1 MNLFYVQANGD
12 TFVRH
17 IHDVEPTRW
26 DEDNFCRVAK
36 LTPEQIEQFGVHQ
49 LKLVTPPYYDPA
61 TQTREHGDAVLIDGV
76 WTQNY
81 VVSELDPELAAAKAE
96 AQWSVVRTERNK
108 LIANTDWTQLPDAPL
123 INTQTAEWAL
133 YRQALR
139 DITAQSDPFN
149 IEWPPSP
156 SAGG

>member
-36 LTPEQIEQFGVHQ
+36 LTPEQIEHYGLHQ

-61 TQTREHGDAVLIDGV
+61 TQTREHGPALLIDGV
-76 WTQNY
+76 WTQIY
-81 VVSELDPELAAAKAE
+81 IVSDLDADASAATVG
-96 AQWSVVRTERNK
+96 AQWTVVRAERNK
-108 LIANTDWTQLPDAPL
+108 LLADCDWTQLPDAS
-123 INTQTAEWAL
+123 ADAAAWAV

-139 DITAQSDPFN
+139 DITDQSDPFN
-149 IEWPPSP
+149 IQWPTMP
-156 SAGG
+156 AA

>member
-36 LTPEQIEQFGVHQ
+36 LTPEQIELFGVHQ

-61 TQTREHGDAVLIDGV
+61 TQTREHGPALLVDGV

-81 VVSELDPELAAAKAE
+81 IVSELDPEVAAKKAE
-96 AQWSVVRTERNK
+96 AQWAVVRAERNK
-108 LIANTDWTQLPDAPL
+108 LIASTDWTQLPDAAL
-123 INTQTAEWAL
+123 TNVQTANWGS

-139 DITAQSDPFN
+139 DITTQSDPFN
-149 IEWPPSP
+149 INWPVSP
-156 SAGG
+156 

>member
-1 MNLFYVQANGD
+1 MSLFYVQTYGD
-12 TFVRH
+12 TFIRH

-36 LTPEQIEQFGVHQ
+36 LTPEQIERFGVHQ

-61 TQTREHGDAVLIDGV
+61 MQTREHGPALLIDGV

-81 VVSELDPELAAAKAE
+81 IVSELDPEVAAAKAE
-96 AQWSVVRTERNK
+96 AQWAVVRAQRNQ
-108 LIANTDWTQLPDAPL
+108 LIANTDWTQLPDAAL
-123 INTQTAEWAL
+123 TNIETANWAS

-139 DITAQSDPFN
+139 DITTQSDPFN
-149 IEWPPSP
+149 IEWPVSP
-156 SAGG
+156 GA

>member
-36 LTPEQIEQFGVHQ
+36 LTPEQLEHFGVHQ

-61 TQTREHGDAVLIDGV
+61 TQTREHGPALLIDGV

-81 VVSELDPELAAAKAE
+81 VVSELDPEVSAAKIE
-96 AQWSVVRTERNK
+96 AQWAVVRTERNK

-123 INTQTAEWAL
+123 TDAKAANWGS

-139 DITAQSDPFN
+139 DITTQSDPFN
-149 IEWPPSP
+149 IEWPVPP
-156 SAGG
+156 LAGE

>member
-36 LTPEQIEQFGVHQ
+36 LTPEQVTHFGVHQ
-49 LKLVTPPYYDPA
+49 LKLVTPPYYDTA
-61 TQTREHGDAVLIDGV
+61 TQTREHGPALLIDGV

-81 VVSELDPELAAAKAE
+81 IVSELDPELAAAKTE
-96 AQWSVVRTERNK
+96 AQWSVVRAERNK
-108 LIANTDWTQLPDAPL
+108 LISNTDWTQLPDAPL
-123 INTQTAEWAL
+123 TNLETADWGS

-139 DITAQSDPFN
+139 DITTQSDPFN
-149 IEWPPSP
+149 INWPVSP
-156 SAGG
+156 

>member
-36 LTPEQIEQFGVHQ
+36 LTPEQLEHFGVHQ

-61 TQTREHGDAVLIDGV
+61 TQTREHGPALLVDGV

-81 VVSELDPELAAAKAE
+81 IVSELDPEVAAEKAE
-96 AQWSVVRTERNK
+96 AQWAVVRAERNK
-108 LIANTDWTQLPDAPL
+108 LIASTDWTQLPDAAL
-123 INTQTAEWAL
+123 TNVQTANWGS

-139 DITAQSDPFN
+139 DITTQSDPFN
-149 IEWPPSP
+149 INWPVSP
-156 SAGG
+156 

>member
-36 LTPEQIEQFGVHQ
+36 LTPEQIEHFGVHQ
-49 LKLVTPPYYDPA
+49 LKLVTPSYYDPA
-61 TQTREHGDAVLIDGV
+61 TQTREHGPALLIDGV
-76 WTQNY
+76 WTQSY
-81 VVSELDPELAAAKAE
+81 IVSELDPEAAAEKTE
-96 AQWSVVRTERNK
+96 AQWNVVRAERNA
-108 LIANTDWTQLPDAPL
+108 LIASTDWTQLPDSPL
-123 INTQTAEWAL
+123 SNVQAAAWAE

-139 DITAQSDPFN
+139 DITDQADPFN
-149 IEWPPSP
+149 IVWPAQP
-156 SAGG
+156 A